1 MSGMGEKARTV
12 VSGVGDKV
20 SSSTKGDE
28 GSVVDSVGEKVSGIG
43 EKIKGTV
50 KSVPKSASKST
61 DDLSLRIDDYLDE
74 KSNQLIVDWELATN
88 SDIENIEKK
97 YSKVTQDLSTLD
109 SNFNEYRE
117 DTNKKIKK
125 IEERL
130 EKLET
135 IK

>member
-12 VSGVGDKV
+12 VSGVGEKV
-20 SSSTKGDE
+20 SSSTETDE
-28 GSVVDSVGEKVSGIG
+28 GSVVNSVGEKVSGIG
-43 EKIKGTV
+43 EKIKVTV
-50 KSVPKSASKST
+50 KGVPKSASKST
-61 DDLSLRIDDYLDE
+61 DDLSMKIDDYLDE

-88 SDIENIEKK
+88 SDIDNIEKK
-97 YSKVTQDLSTLD
+97 YTKVSQDLSTLD
-109 SNFNEYRE
+109 SNFNEYRDE
-117 DTNKKIKK
+117 TNKKIKK